1 MQIFDVKPLAQFPRH
16 WQQAAEWA
24 YAAWHHEFPDDTV
37 QTYLDQYALA
47 ASNSSRLLEIH
58 AAITAQDELLAIGT
72 LVDDDDLPGATE
84 PGPWLA
90 SVYVTPNAR
99 RVGIG
104 STIVE
109 YIVNRSRELG
119 YSSLYLYTTN
129 QQDWYLSK
137 GWVRVR
143 KTRLNNLA
151 HTVMRLD
158 IASQLVD

>member
-1 MQIFDVKPLAQFPRH
+1 MQTFDVKPLALFPQH

-37 QTYLDQYALA
+37 HTYLDQYALA
-47 ASNSSRLLEIH
+47 ASNSGRLLEIH
-58 AAITAQDELLAIGT
+58 GAITAQDELLAIGT

-90 SVYVTPNAR
+90 AVYVTPNAR
-99 RVGIG
+99 QSGIG
-104 STIVE
+104 STIVQH
-109 YIVNRSRELG
+109 IVDRSCELG
-119 YSSLYLYTTN
+119 YSSLFLYTEN
-129 QQDWYLSK
+129 QQDWYREK

-143 KTRLNNLA
+143 ETLLNNLA

-158 IASQLVD
+158 ITS

>member
-1 MQIFDVKPLAQFPRH
+1 MRTFQVKPLAQFPRH

-24 YAAWHHEFPDDTV
+24 FAAWQHEFPADTA

-90 SVYVTPNAR
+90 SVYVTANAR
-99 RVGIG
+99 QAGIG
-104 STIVE
+104 STIVQH
-109 YIVNRSRELG
+109 IVDRSRELG
-119 YSSLYLYTTN
+119 YSSLFLYTET
-129 QQDWYLSK
+129 QQDWYREK

-143 KTRLNNLA
+143 ESLLNNLA

-158 IASQLVD
+158 IAS